1 MDVQK
6 NRAVKG
12 RTFIILMAEKWLVVI
27 FSKSGVH
34 WQSYRARVTKQS
46 LNHWLQKN
54 ATSVFYSR
62 IKNSVLI
69 SGSWMLLNEGMGV
82 QLVYVCAWND
92 RNIVNLLNLLNM
104 RTWLKCLLFSMDV
117 FSRSTIFFVHFGNY
131 FWRNMK
137 NTIIFP
143 TSQRCVKD
151 SAWDLRKD
159 KGERLWRYYTWVV
172 VGSMLKIL
180 VSSS

>member
-69 SGSWMLLNEGMGV
+69 SGRWMLLNEGMSAE
-82 QLVYVCAWND
+82 LVYVCAWND

-117 FSRSTIFFVHFGNY
+117 FSRSTIFFVCS
-131 FWRNMK
+131 FWLLFLKEYEKHYYLSHLSKVREGL
-137 NTIIFP
+137 
-143 TSQRCVKD
+143 S
-151 SAWDLRKD
+151 LRLE
-159 KGERLWRYYTWVV
+159 ER
-172 VGSMLKIL
+172 
-180 VSSS
+180 